1 MFKGN
6 SAGISNV
13 ICPAL
18 RNERKCEVINCLFKH
33 PNSSS
38 QALKRKW
45 NENSELQPN
54 KKSNKS
60 IDVTNTRNEGNYIY
74 AGTVEKDIAY
84 AIPRAVSHLY
94 VDRAERFQNTKLII
108 GHFVD
113 EKHPTPKKAAVEAEY
128 EMLSLSNNRREY
140 NERIGKFLQGE
151 SAKVTQDAELIFPRE
166 LEGVMPATLQTRKH
180 FIKIISH
187 MYKRFHP
194 DQHLPNIKA
203 MDDEYRVC
211 TICSPNTYSQMIR
224 KKIHEIS
231 HPDKTTK
238 EAKRLNEN
246 DYMVKLNQMVIPKET
261 LTKYGF
267 ITDIPQPLT
276 PVEQRI
282 CRRCKSPFFLKDQ
295 MNKTSCRFHPGKIT
309 KKDFGKFYEC
319 CGAETEG
326 GSSPCAEASHHVFY
340 WDSPEEMQ
348 SAIPF
353 QRTSNIFGSNKDS
366 FKAIGIDC
374 EMGFTTKGFELL
386 RVSAIDFFSGEEI
399 LDVFVKPKGEVIDL
413 NTKWSG
419 ILKID
424 ETALTFEDLI
434 CLLGEIMDMNTILI
448 GHGLENDLNAMRII
462 HEKIIDTAILYPK
475 HKSSPTRKF
484 PLKHLAFKYLGKN
497 IQTGEH
503 DSKED
508 SLAAIDIVKFFINK
522 DT

>member
-6 SAGISNV
+6 FAGISNV
-13 ICPAL
+13 ICPTL
-18 RNERKCEVINCLFKH
+18 RNDGSCKVVNCLFKH
-33 PNSSS
+33 PNTVS
-38 QALKRKW
+38 QCLKRKW
-45 NENSELQPN
+45 DENSESQPN
-54 KKSNKS
+54 KKFNSG
-60 IDVTNTRNEGNYIY
+60 IDVADRKNESGHGHND
-74 AGTVEKDIAY
+74 TVKKDIAY
-84 AIPRAVSHLY
+84 AIPRAVTHLY
-94 VDRAERFQNTKLII
+94 VNRAERFQNTRLLV
-108 GHFVD
+108 GHFVN
-113 EKHPTPKKAAVEAEY
+113 ENHPTPKKAAVKAEF
-128 EMLSLSNNRREY
+128 EILSQSNSNREY
-140 NERIGKFLQGE
+140 SGRMQKFLE
-151 SAKVTQDAELIFPRE
+151 SDSTEVTQDVELVFPRE
-166 LEGVMPATLQTRKH
+166 IEGVMPATLQTRKH
-180 FIKIISH
+180 FIKIISD

-194 DQHLPNIKA
+194 DEHLPNIKA

-211 TICSPNTYSQMIR
+211 TVCTPNTYSQMIR

-231 HPDKTTK
+231 HPEKTTK
-238 EAKRLNEN
+238 EVKRLNEN
-246 DYMVKLNQMVIPKET
+246 DYMAKLDQMLIPKEI

-267 ITDIPQPLT
+267 ITDIPQPT
-276 PVEQRI
+276 SPVEQRI

-295 MNKTSCRFHPGKIT
+295 MSKITCRFHPGKVT

-326 GSSPCAEASHHVFY
+326 GSSPCTEADYHVFY
-340 WDSPEEMQ
+340 WDTPEEMQ
-348 SAIPF
+348 FAIPF

-386 RVSAIDFFSGEEI
+386 RVSAIDFFSGEEV
-399 LDVFVKPKGEVIDL
+399 LDVFVRPKGEVIDL

-424 ETALTFEDLI
+424 ETALTFEDLV
-434 CLLGEIMDMNTILI
+434 CLLGEVMDMNTILI

-522 DT
+522 DM